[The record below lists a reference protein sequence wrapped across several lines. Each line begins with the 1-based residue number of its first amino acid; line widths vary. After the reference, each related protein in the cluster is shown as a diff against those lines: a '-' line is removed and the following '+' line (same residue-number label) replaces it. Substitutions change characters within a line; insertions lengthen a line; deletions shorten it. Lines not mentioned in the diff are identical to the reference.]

1 MNEIYNEYKDRVAF
15 LAVYVSEAHPID
27 GRVSEK
33 NVEAGV
39 CFLQPKSVDERNAV
53 AKSFI
58 EEMKFKIPLLL
69 DTMDNATAEKYGALP
84 DRLVVID
91 KTGAVA
97 YAGAI
102 GPHGFD
108 PVAWLATIRKVHKY
122 WRGTSRREK

>member
-1 MNEIYNEYKDRVAF
+1 MNEIYGEHKDKVVF
-15 LAVYVSEAHPID
+15 LGIYVSEAHPMD

-33 NVEAGV
+33 NVDAGV
-39 CFLQPKSVDERNAV
+39 CFIQPKTVEERKHV

-58 EEMKFKIPLLL
+58 QDMKFKIPLLL
-69 DTMDNATAEKYGALP
+69 DTMDNATAENYGALP

-91 KTGAVA
+91 KTGTVS

-108 PVAWLATIRKVHKY
+108 PDAWLDTIRKVV
-122 WRGTSRREK
+122 S

>member
-1 MNEIYNEYKDRVAF
+1 M
-15 LAVYVSEAHPID
+15 AVYVSEAHPTD
-27 GRVSEK
+27 GRVSEN
-33 NVEAGV
+33 NVKAGI
-39 CFLQPKSVDERNAV
+39 CFLQPKTVDERNAV

-58 EEMKFKIPLLL
+58 QEMKFKTPLLL
-69 DTMDNATAEKYGALP
+69 DTMDNNTAEKYGALP

-108 PVAWLATIRKVHKY
+108 SDVWLATICKVIA
-122 WRGTSRREK
+122 

>member
-1 MNEIYNEYKDRVAF
+1 MNEIYNEYKDKVAF
-15 LAVYVSEAHPID
+15 LGVYVSEAHPMD
-27 GRVSEK
+27 GRVSEN
-33 NVEAGV
+33 NVKAGI
-39 CFLQPKSVDERNAV
+39 CFLQPKNVDERNAV

-58 EEMKFKIPLLL
+58 QEMKFKIPLLL
-69 DTMDNATAEKYGALP
+69 DFMDNFTAEKYGALP

-108 PVAWLATIRKVHKY
+108 PDAWLATIRKVVA
-122 WRGTSRREK
+122 

>member
-1 MNEIYNEYKDRVAF
+1 MNEIYNEYKDKVAF
-15 LAVYVSEAHPID
+15 LGVYVSEAHPMD
-27 GRVSEK
+27 GRVSEN
-33 NVEAGV
+33 NVKAGI
-39 CFLQPKSVDERNAV
+39 CLLQPKTVDERITV

-58 EEMKFKIPLLL
+58 QEMKFKIPLLL
-69 DTMDNATAEKYGALP
+69 DTMDNATADEYGALP

-108 PVAWLATIRKVHKY
+108 PDAWLATIRKVIA
-122 WRGTSRREK
+122 

>member
-1 MNEIYNEYKDRVAF
+1 MNEIYNQFKDKVTF
-15 LAVYVSEAHPID
+15 LGVYVSEAHPMD

-39 CFLQPKSVDERNAV
+39 CFLQPKTVNERNAV

-69 DTMDNATAEKYGALP
+69 DSMDNVTAEKYGAIP

-91 KTGAVA
+91 TTGAVA

-108 PVAWLATIRKVHKY
+108 PNAWLAAIRKVIA
-122 WRGTSRREK
+122 

>member
-1 MNEIYNEYKDRVAF
+1 MNEIYIEYKDKVTF
-15 LAVYVSEAHPID
+15 LGVYVSEAHPMD
-27 GRVSEK
+27 GRVSEN
-33 NVEAGV
+33 NVKAGI
-39 CFLQPKSVDERNAV
+39 CLLQPKTVDERITV

-58 EEMKFKIPLLL
+58 QEMKFKIPLLL
-69 DTMDNATAEKYGALP
+69 DTMDNATADEYGALP

-108 PVAWLATIRKVHKY
+108 PDAWLATIRKVIA
-122 WRGTSRREK
+122 

>member
-1 MNEIYNEYKDRVAF
+1 MNEIYHEYKDKVIF
-15 LAVYVSEAHPID
+15 LGVYVSEAHPMD

-33 NVEAGV
+33 NIDAGV
-39 CFLQPKSVDERNAV
+39 CFLQPKTVEERNAV

-58 EEMKFKIPLLL
+58 QDMKFNIPLLL

-97 YAGAI
+97 FPGAI

-108 PVAWLATIRKVHKY
+108 PDAWLETIRKEV
-122 WRGTSRREK
+122 S